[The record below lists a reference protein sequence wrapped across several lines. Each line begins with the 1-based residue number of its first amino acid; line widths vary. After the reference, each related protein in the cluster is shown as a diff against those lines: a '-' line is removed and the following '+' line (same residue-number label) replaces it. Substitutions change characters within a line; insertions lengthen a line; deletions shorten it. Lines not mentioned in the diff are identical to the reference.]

1 MPAHTAGEIGGSSPR
16 ADSARGF
23 GGSPTRTATAGG
35 SWWSSTRAVRSPSP
49 AAVGLVA
56 RLLLAQAGACA
67 AIGVGYS
74 RRNLPWLLLT
84 ICVALTVCGLAAL
97 VRSGGHG
104 PWLTAITVESAL
116 VAVGLFRF
124 AYADYLGGTLLAII
138 TLGTLLHPA
147 VSRAF
152 AAVPGEPEAAGDDLT
167 LADEA
172 VELDASVA
180 SP

>member
-1 MPAHTAGEIGGSSPR
+1 MPHKAG
-16 ADSARGF
+16 GF
-23 GGSPTRTATAGG
+23 GGP
-35 SWWSSTRAVRSPSP
+35 STGAVRSAPP
-49 AAVGLVA
+49 AAVSLVA

-84 ICVALTVCGLAAL
+84 IGVALLVCGLAAL

-104 PWLTAITVESAL
+104 TWLTAIAVESAL

-124 AYADYLGGTLLAII
+124 AYAGYLGGTLLAII

-152 AAVPGEPEAAGDDLT
+152 AAVPGEPESAGDDRG

>member
-1 MPAHTAGEIGGSSPR
+1 MPHTTRGSGGSSSR
-16 ADSARGF
+16 AARSA
-23 GGSPTRTATAGG
+23 P
-35 SWWSSTRAVRSPSP
+35 P
-49 AAVGLVA
+49 AAVSLVA

-67 AIGVGYS
+67 AIGAGYS

-84 ICVALTVCGLAAL
+84 IGVALAVCGLAAL

-104 PWLTAITVESAL
+104 TWLTAITVESAL

-124 AYADYLGGTLLAII
+124 AYAGYVGGTLLAII

-152 AAVPGEPEAAGDDLT
+152 AGVPGEPEPAGDDLG
-167 LADEA
+167 LGDEV

>member
-1 MPAHTAGEIGGSSPR
+1 MPYKAG
-16 ADSARGF
+16 GF
-23 GGSPTRTATAGG
+23 GGSPTRIAAARGPGG
-35 SWWSSTRAVRSPSP
+35 SSARATRSAPP
-49 AAVGLVA
+49 AAVSLVS

-84 ICVALTVCGLAAL
+84 IGVALVVCGLAAL

-104 PWLTAITVESAL
+104 TWLTAITVESTL

-124 AYADYLGGTLLAII
+124 AYAGYVGGTLLAIV

-147 VSRAF
+147 VSGAF
-152 AAVPGEPEAAGDDLT
+152 AAVPGAAASGGDDLG
-167 LADEA
+167 LADET
-172 VELDASVA
+172 VELDAGVA

>member
-1 MPAHTAGEIGGSSPR
+1 VPQ
-16 ADSARGF
+16 
-23 GGSPTRTATAGG
+23 
-35 SWWSSTRAVRSPSP
+35 
-49 AAVGLVA
+49 AAVSLVA

-84 ICVALTVCGLAAL
+84 VLVALAVCGLAAL

-104 PWLTAITVESAL
+104 TWLFAVTVESVL

-124 AYADYLGGTLLAII
+124 AYTDYLGGTLLAII

-152 AAVPGEPEAAGDDLT
+152 AAIPGELESAADDLG
-167 LADEA
+167 LADEGA
-172 VELDASVA
+172 ELEGSVA

>member
-1 MPAHTAGEIGGSSPR
+1 MPHKAPGLQGSPTRIG
-16 ADSARGF
+16 AATGF
-23 GGSPTRTATAGG
+23 GGSSFRP
-35 SWWSSTRAVRSPSP
+35 VRSAPP
-49 AAVGLVA
+49 AAVSLVA

-84 ICVALTVCGLAAL
+84 VGVALVVCGLAAM

-104 PWLTAITVESAL
+104 TWLTVITVESGL

-124 AYADYLGGTLLAII
+124 AYAGYLGGTLLAMI

-152 AAVPGEPEAAGDDLT
+152 AAVPGAPEAAEDDLGRV
-167 LADEA
+167 DEA

>member
-1 MPAHTAGEIGGSSPR
+1 MPHTARDFAGAPTRIAAAGGFGESSPR
-16 ADSARGF
+16 
-23 GGSPTRTATAGG
+23 T
-35 SWWSSTRAVRSPSP
+35 VRSAPP
-49 AAVGLVA
+49 AAVSLVA

-67 AIGVGYS
+67 AIGVCYS

-84 ICVALTVCGLAAL
+84 IGVALALCGLAAL

-104 PWLTAITVESAL
+104 AWLTAMTAESAL

-124 AYADYLGGTLLAII
+124 AYAGYLGGTLLAII

-152 AAVPGEPEAAGDDLT
+152 AAIPGESEGAGDDLGI
-167 LADEA
+167 ADES

>member
-1 MPAHTAGEIGGSSPR
+1 MPAHTGSGSGAWR
-16 ADSARGF
+16 ARTRPSA
-23 GGSPTRTATAGG
+23 P
-35 SWWSSTRAVRSPSP
+35 P
-49 AAVGLVA
+49 AAVSLVA
-56 RLLLAQAGACA
+56 RLLLAQAGACG
-67 AIGVGYS
+67 AIGIGYS

-84 ICVALTVCGLAAL
+84 IVVALAVCGLAAL

-104 PWLTAITVESAL
+104 AWLTAITAESAL

-124 AYADYLGGTLLAII
+124 AYAGYLGGTLLAII

-152 AAVPGEPEAAGDDLT
+152 AAVSGESEAAGDDLG
-167 LADEA
+167 LADEVA
-172 VELDASVA
+172 ELDASVA

>member
-1 MPAHTAGEIGGSSPR
+1 MPHL
-16 ADSARGF
+16 ARGF
-23 GGSPTRTATAGG
+23 GGSPARTP
-35 SWWSSTRAVRSPSP
+35 RSAPP
-49 AAVGLVA
+49 AAVSLLA
-56 RLLLAQAGACA
+56 RLLVAQAGACA
-67 AIGVGYS
+67 AIGACYS
-74 RRNLPWLLLT
+74 RRNLPWLLVT
-84 ICVALTVCGLAAL
+84 IGVALVVCGLAAL

-104 PWLTAITVESAL
+104 AWLTAITVESLL

-124 AYADYLGGTLLAII
+124 AYAGYLGGTLLAII

-152 AAVPGEPEAAGDDLT
+152 AAVPGAAESAGDDLG

-172 VELDASVA
+172 VELDASVT

>member
-1 MPAHTAGEIGGSSPR
+1 MPHTARGFSGSSPRTAAARGFGGSSPR
-16 ADSARGF
+16 A
-23 GGSPTRTATAGG
+23 
-35 SWWSSTRAVRSPSP
+35 VRSAPP
-49 AAVGLVA
+49 AAVSLVA

-67 AIGVGYS
+67 AIGACYS

-84 ICVALTVCGLAAL
+84 IGMALVVCGLAAL

-104 PWLTAITVESAL
+104 TWLAAITAESAL

-124 AYADYLGGTLLAII
+124 AYAGYLGGTLLAIV

-152 AAVPGEPEAAGDDLT
+152 AVVPGERASAGDDLG

-172 VELDASVA
+172 VDLDASVA
-180 SP
+180 GP

>member
-1 MPAHTAGEIGGSSPR
+1 VRSAPHTAVS
-16 ADSARGF
+16 
-23 GGSPTRTATAGG
+23 
-35 SWWSSTRAVRSPSP
+35 
-49 AAVGLVA
+49 LVS
-56 RLLLAQAGACA
+56 RLLLGQAGACA
-67 AIGVGYS
+67 AIGVGFS
-74 RRNLPWLLLT
+74 RRHMPWLLLT
-84 ICVALTVCGLAAL
+84 VLVAVVVCGLAAL

-104 PWLTAITVESAL
+104 TWLTAITVESAL

-124 AYADYLGGTLLAII
+124 AYVDYLGGTLLAII

-152 AAVPGEPEAAGDDLT
+152 AVAPGQPERAVDDLR

-172 VELDASVA
+172 AELQGSVA

>member
-1 MPAHTAGEIGGSSPR
+1 MAHARSGVGGSSR
-16 ADSARGF
+16 RG
-23 GGSPTRTATAGG
+23 
-35 SWWSSTRAVRSPSP
+35 VRPAP
-49 AAVGLVA
+49 HAAVSLIT

-67 AIGVGYS
+67 AIGACYS

-84 ICVALTVCGLAAL
+84 ITVALAVCGLAAL

-104 PWLTAITVESAL
+104 TWLTAITVESAL

-124 AYADYLGGTLLAII
+124 AYAGYVGGTLLAII

-152 AAVPGEPEAAGDDLT
+152 AAAPGEPESARDDLG